1 MPKTVVNVTERF
13 SLPVKQPVGA
23 KYRIN
28 PGGMTNKFVSQTV
41 DGVAGSGRN
50 QIKLPQILNLRQKLQ
65 KLQQQEKDEE
75 ELLREAERSFVTQ
88 AREELGETFYQDYL
102 RRTKDAIIEEEQ
114 EEVKN
119 QLLNVEE

>member
-23 KYRIN
+23 RYRIS
-28 PGGMTNKFVSQTV
+28 PGGMTTKFVSQTV

-102 RRTKDAIIEEEQ
+102 RRKKDAIIEEEE

-119 QLLNVEE
+119 